1 MITGSLCRSY
11 ARRGQGVAQ
20 LADATARSG
29 RRFAIARAHG
39 VEVLRPGAHPQRP
52 EDLWESGG
60 GAAQQYGRVALAEPA
75 GEVGGELD
83 AGA

>member
-1 MITGSLCRSY
+1 MRDPARASLR
-11 ARRGQGVAQ
+11 
-20 LADATARSG
+20 LLPDATARSG

-39 VEVLRPGAHPQRP
+39 VEVLRPGAHPQRS
-52 EDLWESGG
+52 EDLCESGG